1 MGRLDREQFHN
12 GVYVGGLALIAA
24 TLPVSVYFMSVAQLL
39 IAGNWILQ
47 GRFPEKLRR
56 YLANKPA
63 LVFSSVYL
71 LYVIGFFYSSDASFA
86 ISTLKSKLPLFSL
99 VFLIASSPPLAHG
112 VKKWL
117 LLVFSASITA
127 LSLISVG
134 LLLFGD
140 VSDYRELSPFV
151 SHIRVGLMTALS
163 VVVLVWLA
171 LRKESERLFDAR
183 LAVGAGLGGGQ
194 GEIGLPWAG
203 MPGSARGWRIAL
215 MALATWH
222 LVYLF
227 MLQSLSGI
235 IALFAV
241 LVILGLRAI
250 VSGNTFQRIFSAI
263 ALSLLALLV
272 GGSLYWGWTQ
282 VTLDHREDLDRLES
296 HTVAGNPYEHDTS
309 SSFRENGY
317 LVYVYIAP
325 EELKQAWED
334 RSELDF
340 MGLDHRGQE
349 LRYTLFRFMTSRG
362 LRKDA
367 AGLAQ
372 LSGEEIQAVE
382 DGVANVN
389 YLHWPGLLIRI
400 HQTFWEISE
409 FRREGKP
416 EGHSLSQRV
425 EYWKA
430 ATEAIG
436 KRPWVGWGTGDYLLA
451 MQYGFERIE
460 SRLEFRSH
468 MKPHNQYLS
477 MLVLFGFVGLSWF
490 LFAVFYPA
498 YRLGGFHYLPFLAFF
513 VIFMVSLFIDDTME
527 TQAGLTF
534 FVFFYNFFLFLR
546 ERSV

>member
-1 MGRLDREQFHN
+1 MGRLNREQFHH

-24 TLPVSVYFMSVAQLL
+24 SLPLSVYFLSVGQLL

-56 YLANKPA
+56 FVANKPA
-63 LVFSSVYL
+63 LVFASVYL

-99 VFLIASSPPLAHG
+99 VFLIASSPPLARG
-112 VKKWL
+112 TKKWL

-134 LLLFGD
+134 LLLWGD

-163 VVVLVWLA
+163 VVVLGWLA
-171 LRKESERLFDAR
+171 LGKGSEGVFD
-183 LAVGAGLGGGQ
+183 GGLQ
-194 GEIGLPWAG
+194 K
-203 MPGSARGWRIAL
+203 MPGGTRYWRPAL
-215 MALATWH
+215 LVLATWH

-235 IALFAV
+235 IALVAV

-250 VSGNTFQRIFSAI
+250 VSGSRFQRIVSAI
-263 ALSLLALLV
+263 ALSVLAMLV
-272 GGSLYWGWTQ
+272 GGTLYWGWSR
-282 VTLDHREDLDRLES
+282 VTLDHREDTGRLET
-296 HTVAGNPYEHDTS
+296 HTELGNPYEHDTS
-309 SSFRENGY
+309 STFRENGY

-325 EELKQAWED
+325 EELKQAWEH
-334 RSELDF
+334 RSALDF
-340 MGLDHRGQE
+340 MGQDQRGQE

-367 AGLAQ
+367 VGLAQ
-372 LSGEEIQAVE
+372 LTAEEIRAVE

-416 EGHSLSQRV
+416 EGHTLSQRM

-430 ATEAIG
+430 ASEAIG
-436 KRPWVGWGTGDYLLA
+436 SSPWFGWGTGDYLLA
-451 MQYGFERIE
+451 MQYGLERIE

-498 YRLGGFHYLPFLAFF
+498 YRLGGFHHLPFLAFF

-546 ERSV
+546 EKSV

>member
-1 MGRLDREQFHN
+1 MGRLNREEFHH

-24 TLPVSVYFMSVAQLL
+24 SLPLSVYFLSVGQLL

-56 YLANKPA
+56 FVANKPA
-63 LVFSSVYL
+63 LVFASVYL

-112 VKKWL
+112 VRKWL
-117 LLVFSASITA
+117 LLVFSGSITA

-134 LLLFGD
+134 LLLWGD

-163 VVVLVWLA
+163 VVVLGWLA
-171 LRKESERLFDAR
+171 LRKESER
-183 LAVGAGLGGGQ
+183 GYKAGLADVPGGS
-194 GEIGLPWAG
+194 GLQI
-203 MPGSARGWRIAL
+203 MPGGTRYWRPAL
-215 MALATWH
+215 LVLATWH

-235 IALFAV
+235 IALVAV

-250 VSGNTFQRIFSAI
+250 VSGSRLQRIVSAI
-263 ALSLLALLV
+263 ALSVLAMLV
-272 GGSLYWGWTQ
+272 GGTLYWGWSR
-282 VTLDHREDLDRLES
+282 VTLDHREDTGRLET
-296 HTVAGNPYEHDTS
+296 HTELGNPYEHDTS
-309 SSFRENGY
+309 STFRENGY

-367 AGLAQ
+367 VGLAQ
-372 LSGEEIQAVE
+372 LTAEEIRAVE

-416 EGHSLSQRV
+416 EGHTLSQRV
-425 EYWKA
+425 EYWEA
-430 ATEAIG
+430 ASVAIG
-436 KRPWVGWGTGDYLLA
+436 SSPWFGWGTGDYLLA
-451 MQYGFERIE
+451 MRYGLERIE

-477 MLVLFGFVGLSWF
+477 MMVLFGVVGLAWF

-498 YRLGGFHYLPFLAFF
+498 FRLGGFHHLPFLAFF

-546 ERSV
+546 ERSA

>member
-1 MGRLDREQFHN
+1 MGRLNREQFHH

-24 TLPVSVYFMSVAQLL
+24 ALPVSVYFLSVGQLL

-47 GRFPEKLRR
+47 GRFPEKFRR

-99 VFLIASSPPLAHG
+99 VFLIASSPPLARG
-112 VKKWL
+112 TKKWL
-117 LLVFSASITA
+117 LLVFSASVTV

-134 LLLFGD
+134 LLLWGD

-151 SHIRVGLMTALS
+151 SHIRVGLMTVLS
-163 VVVLVWLA
+163 VVLLVWLS
-171 LRKESERLFDAR
+171 LGK
-183 LAVGAGLGGGQ
+183 GAGRVTDAGLADGS
-194 GEIGLPWAG
+194 GESALQW
-203 MPGSARGWRIAL
+203 MPGNVRCWRTAL
-215 MALATWH
+215 LVLAAWH

-235 IALFAV
+235 IALVAV

-250 VSGNTFQRIFSAI
+250 VSGSRLQRIASAI
-263 ALSLLALLV
+263 ALSVLALLV
-272 GGSLYWGWTQ
+272 GGSLYWGWSQ
-282 VTLDHREDLDRLES
+282 VTLDHREDLGRLES
-296 HTVAGNPYEHDTS
+296 RTALGNPYEHDTTS
-309 SSFRENGY
+309 TFRENGY

-325 EELKQAWED
+325 DELQHAWER

-340 MGLDHRGQE
+340 MGRDYRGQE
-349 LRYTLFRFMTSRG
+349 LCYTLFRFLTSKG

-372 LSGEEIQAVE
+372 LTGEEIQAVE

-400 HQTFWEISE
+400 HQIFWEISE

-416 EGHSLSQRV
+416 EGHTLSQRV
-425 EYWKA
+425 EYWEA
-430 ATEAIG
+430 ASVAIG
-436 KRPWVGWGTGDYLLA
+436 SSPWFGWGTGDYLLA
-451 MQYGFERIE
+451 MRYGLERIE

-477 MLVLFGFVGLSWF
+477 MLVLFGAIGLAWF

-498 YRLGGFHYLPFLAFF
+498 YRLGGFHHLPFLAFF

-534 FVFFYNFFLFLR
+534 FVFFYNFFLFLK
-546 ERSV
+546 EKPA